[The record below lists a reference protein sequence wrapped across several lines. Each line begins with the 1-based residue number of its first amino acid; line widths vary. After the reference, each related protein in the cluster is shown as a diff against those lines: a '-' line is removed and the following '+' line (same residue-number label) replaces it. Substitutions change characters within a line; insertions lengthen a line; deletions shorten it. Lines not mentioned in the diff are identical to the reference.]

1 MAERDGIVN
10 AKARLRREILDGL
23 ARLSPDERLAAGI
36 LVTRHLVRLI
46 PVAEADT
53 IMVFLSMPTEVDT
66 WPLIRWAWRCGK
78 RIAVPRLGRNTPNA
92 EAGAR
97 VQSMAAVHLPP
108 AGAARA
114 AGHPAVRPGAFGI
127 LTVPD
132 APVVP
137 TGDIDVVLVPCVAVD
152 RRGNRLGRG
161 GGYYDR
167 FLSQP
172 DLRAARIVPAFR
184 PQVVD
189 HVPTDERDVPVDMV
203 VTAGEVLRFER

>member
-1 MAERDGIVN
+1 MGSEGWTPAPPAGKVGAIVAERDGIVN

-78 RIAVPRLGRNTPNA
+78 RIAVPRLGRNTSNA

-97 VQSMAAVHLPP
+97 VQSLAAVSLPP
-108 AGAARA
+108 AGPPRA
-114 AGHPAVRPGAFGI
+114 AGYTGGRPGRAGYPGRPGAPFG
-127 LTVPD
+127 
-132 APVVP
+132 ASRVVAS
-137 TGDIDVVLVPCVAVD
+137 GLCPC
-152 RRGNRLGRG
+152 
-161 GGYYDR
+161 
-167 FLSQP
+167 
-172 DLRAARIVPAFR
+172 
-184 PQVVD
+184 
-189 HVPTDERDVPVDMV
+189 
-203 VTAGEVLRFER
+203 AGL